1 MKRATI
7 SLFLSRPRAS
17 LNYTSFKTS
26 GPPSSIPRTEWS
38 RQSLDFWM
46 LSRSLSP
53 CVDFRWLAFI
63 VFTSVWWSTA
73 AWSDDVLMMMA
84 VFPVTLQWQT
94 IISASHLL
102 HLVCLFVSLSL
113 AHSLS
118 LSCVRDVHRS
128 LSGSV
133 SAYRFSAPLQWTAG
147 TAACE
152 PSQRNGTLF
161 A

>member
-1 MKRATI
+1 
-7 SLFLSRPRAS
+7 
-17 LNYTSFKTS
+17 
-26 GPPSSIPRTEWS
+26 
-38 RQSLDFWM
+38 M

-73 AWSDDVLMMMA
+73 AWPDDVLMMMA

-102 HLVCLFVSLSL
+102 HLVCLFVSLSF

-118 LSCVRDVHRS
+118 LSCVCVMCIDLYLDLCQHIDLVLHYSGQLGPQPANRRNATVLCL
-128 LSGSV
+128 LSALVKLGRQMFKYPPIS
-133 SAYRFSAPLQWTAG
+133 PLLSS
-147 TAACE
+147 
-152 PSQRNGTLF
+152 PV
-161 A
+161 

>member
-1 MKRATI
+1 
-7 SLFLSRPRAS
+7 
-17 LNYTSFKTS
+17 
-26 GPPSSIPRTEWS
+26 
-38 RQSLDFWM
+38 M

-113 AHSLS
+113 AHSFSPS
-118 LSCVRDVHRS
+118 LSHVCVMCIDLYLDLCQHIDLVLHYSGQLGPQHANRRNATVLCL
-128 LSGSV
+128 LSALVKLGRQMFKYPPPTS
-133 SAYRFSAPLQWTAG
+133 SPRQSDKLPL
-147 TAACE
+147 
-152 PSQRNGTLF
+152 
-161 A
+161 

>member
-1 MKRATI
+1 MRRATVC
-7 SLFLSRPRAS
+7 LFLSRPRAS

-26 GPPSSIPRTEWS
+26 GPPSSIPCTELS

-46 LSRSLSP
+46 LSRSLNP

-73 AWSDDVLMMMA
+73 AWPDDVLMMMA

-102 HLVCLFVSLSL
+102 QLVCLFVSLSPC
-113 AHSLS
+113 LS
-118 LSCVRDVHRS
+118 LMCVRDVHRS